1 MLTTITARHFNL
13 NDEIRNR
20 AEQVLEKA
28 AARTHRPHR
37 GEIVLDRDHGA
48 FTAEIRFHT
57 VHGNRFTCMGEA
69 DDPRSALDLAAQKL
83 HNHFDKEPLK
93 KPARGEKLRA

>member
-1 MLTTITARHFNL
+1 MLTTITARHFTL
-13 NDEIRNR
+13 NDELRDR
-20 AEQVLEKA
+20 ADHVLEKA
-28 AARTHRPHR
+28 ADRTHRPHR
-37 GEIVLDRDHGA
+37 GEIVFDRDHGA

-57 VHGNRFTCMGEA
+57 VHGHLFTCTAEA
-69 DDPRSALDLAAQKL
+69 QDPRSALDQAAQKL